1 MGKRTQLER
10 SKKVFDADAIREK
23 ASISKGNRTVD
34 NLTINESIPLM
45 VLNESRAKGELPER
59 ALRPEIDVAS
69 SMEMLRLVVGGRQ
82 ARNGATSD
90 MDALI
95 SHASSRH
102 LDDFLDV
109 ANDEFIEAA
118 FTAVLRRDVD
128 NRAFYYY
135 MRQLDDGRSRIDVLS
150 ELLSSGEAAEKAA
163 SGNNARAVERQHDS
177 LRVQIEERRATP
189 RRLVEVVESDGRDM
203 SSPHVS
209 ARGDGHR
216 ASPSA
221 PASGYQGQ
229 SSVRA
234 EIDIVGAL
242 MSIRERLA
250 TYPTTPALP
259 GLRHRAPQIEVA
271 GRALRPAEMPQVHFP
286 GGGRALDAQPVYR
299 VEELLCGTE
308 REFLERT
315 YTVLLGRKPDQG
327 GEEYYL
333 RMLSSGTARIEVIA
347 SILESEEAMHRRV
360 KVMGVTWRRWVGRL
374 GKWPV
379 IGRACRRF
387 ADRSPADFVH
397 VQSLQSFHDED
408 FVNRAYRS
416 ILGRAP
422 DPGGSERYLRA
433 LRKGESKIRLIW
445 DIRRSKEGRRRGVRV
460 GGLRVAHL
468 WEAAV
473 DTPVLGGL
481 LVFGASFVKTPDW
494 RREARHR
501 EARTEQIFVAL
512 NRNTVVMQQTVNSGF
527 DVLKSAIDDIA
538 DQVDLLSEAR
548 YADDLRTGLDNLSQ
562 KIATIEAQSSIL
574 RDSLIDLAKHAEV
587 DVDRE

>member
-1 MGKRTQLER
+1 MGKRTQ
-10 SKKVFDADAIREK
+10 FDRNRKIFGADAIREK
-23 ASISKGNRTVD
+23 ASISKGNQTAD
-34 NLTINESIPLM
+34 NSTINESIPLM
-45 VLNESRAKGELPER
+45 VSNVSRAKGELTER

-69 SMEMLRLVVGGRQ
+69 SMEMLRLVICKRQ
-82 ARNGATSD
+82 PRDGATGD
-90 MDALI
+90 MGALI
-95 SHASSRH
+95 SHASTRH

-118 FTAVLRRDVD
+118 FAAVLQRDVD

-135 MRQLDDGRSRIDVLS
+135 MRQLDGGRSRLDVLG

-163 SGNNARAVERQHDS
+163 SGSNARAVERQHNS
-177 LRVQIEERRATP
+177 LRVQIEERRAMP
-189 RRLVEVVESDGRDM
+189 RRPVEVMGASGCDT
-203 SSPHVS
+203 SSPQVS
-209 ARGDGHR
+209 TRGAGDG
-216 ASPSA
+216 ASPSV
-221 PASGYQGQ
+221 PASKYQGS
-229 SSVRA
+229 SSVHA

-242 MSIRERLA
+242 MSIRERLSNYPA
-250 TYPTTPALP
+250 TSALP
-259 GLRHRAPQIEVA
+259 GLSRRAPQIEVA

-299 VEELLCGTE
+299 VEELLCGSE
-308 REFLERT
+308 KEFIERT
-315 YTVLLGRKPDQG
+315 YTMLLGRKPDQG

-347 SILESEEAMHRRV
+347 SVLASDEAMHRRV

-379 IGRACRRF
+379 IGQACRRF

-422 DPGGSERYLRA
+422 DPSGAERYLRA
-433 LRKGESKIRLIW
+433 LRKGESKIRLIR
-445 DIRRSKEGRRRGVRV
+445 DIRRSKEGQRRGVRV
-460 GGLRVAHL
+460 GGLGMAYL

-481 LVFGASFVKTPDW
+481 LVFGAALVKTPDW
-494 RREARHR
+494 RREARNR
-501 EARTEQIFVAL
+501 EARTEHIFVAL

-538 DQVDLLSEAR
+538 DQVGLLSEAHH
-548 YADDLRTGLDNLSQ
+548 ADDLRTELDILSQ
-562 KIATIEAQSSIL
+562 KIATIEAQSNIL
-574 RDSLIDLAKHAEV
+574 RDSLIDLAKHAEI
-587 DVDRE
+587 DRE